1 MIDLWLFAP
10 ACLALNLTF
19 GPSNLLALT
28 HGAQRGVGFACAAAL
43 GRMASFAPM
52 IALSALGLGVLLSA
66 SAAAFTVAKLAGAA
80 YLVWLGWRLW
90 RARAPEVEVIEGAGR
105 RGLLPATRREALVA
119 LGNPKAILIFAAFF
133 PQFVEPGAYWTS
145 YALLGVV
152 FLTLEMVAVA
162 AYALAGNVAARRA
175 ARHLGK
181 LHKLSGATMMAFG
194 VALALAR
201 RPVAA

>member
-28 HGAQRGVGFACAAAL
+28 HGAQRGVGFACAAAT

-52 IALSALGLGVLLSA
+52 IALSALGLGVILSA
-66 SAAAFTVAKLAGAA
+66 SAMGFTIAKLAGAA
-80 YLVWLGWRLW
+80 YLVWLGWKLW
-90 RARAPEVEVIEGAGR
+90 RAPAPEVAMSGDTRR
-105 RGLLPATRREALVA
+105 RGLWPAMRREAFVA

-133 PQFVEPGAYWTS
+133 PQFVDPSAYWTS
-145 YALLGVV
+145 YAILGGV
-152 FLTLEMVAVA
+152 FLALEMVAVA
-162 AYALAGNVAARRA
+162 AYALAGKIAARRA

-181 LHKLSGATMMAFG
+181 LHKLSGATMMIFG

-201 RPVAA
+201 RPEAA

>member
-52 IALSALGLGVLLSA
+52 IALSGLGLGVLLSA
-66 SAAAFTVAKLAGAA
+66 SAAAFTLAKLAGAG
-80 YLVWLGWRLW
+80 YLIWLGWKLW
-90 RARAPEVEVIEGAGR
+90 RAPAPEVEMVSGTGR
-105 RGLLPATRREALVA
+105 RGLIPATRREALVA

-133 PQFVEPGAYWTS
+133 PQFVDPNAYWTS
-145 YALLGVV
+145 YAIVGGV
-152 FLTLEMVAVA
+152 FLLLEMVAVA
-162 AYALAGNVAARRA
+162 AYALAGQVAARRA
-175 ARHLGK
+175 TQHLGK
-181 LHKLSGATMMAFG
+181 LHKLSGATMMIFG
-194 VALALAR
+194 LALALAR
-201 RPVAA
+201 KPGAA